1 MSNAPMKV
9 VVVDDNYDDIQIII
23 TTLEY
28 YSIDVHAVDSAEACV
43 EASQNLVPDL
53 IITDLAMPGADG
65 WDVLRA
71 LRADAR
77 TAAIPVV
84 AMTAYHSA
92 RLEDEVMK
100 QGFNGYIPKPIDPS
114 ELVSRLRVI
123 MGV

>member
-1 MSNAPMKV
+1 MKV

-100 QGFNGYIPKPIDPS
+100 HGFNGYIPKPIDPS